1 MPNRKPGAPEG
12 NRNAAHDKPWA
23 DALRKAVLQYEDKEA
38 GIGRGDAL
46 RMLAVSVIKRGLNGA
61 DAAIREFGDRM
72 DGKPRQQ
79 IEAENSNSNYM
90 YVISDRPMTT
100 AEWEKKYCSSN
111 AARQTGDGQ

>member
-12 NRNAAHDKPWA
+12 NRNAEHAKPWA

-46 RMLAVSVIKRGLNGA
+46 RMLALNVFKQALAGDSASV
-61 DAAIREFGDRM
+61 REVGDRL

-79 IEAENSNSNYM
+79 IEADNSNSNYM

-100 AEWEKKYCSSN
+100 EEWEKKYCAGDN
-111 AARQTGDGQ
+111 AQSPQ